1 MSDNKIAVLNVRLKP
16 VQNIID
22 HLESILEDAKEGRVR
37 GFFYGMVEGNGG
49 TTWGH
54 AVDGEGGENL
64 RLLKLLLHPVGEVDF
79 LIRGRLRANHTSSS
93 LDEPEGDGE
102 ED

>member
-1 MSDNKIAVLNVRLKP
+1 MSDNITVLNVRIKP

-22 HLESILEDAKEGRVR
+22 HLESILEEAKAGRVR

-54 AVDGEGGENL
+54 AVDGDGGENL

-79 LIRGRLRANHTSSS
+79 LLRERLRANHTSSS
-93 LDEPEGDGE
+93 LDEPEG
-102 ED
+102 EDE